1 MYTPK
6 HFEEARLPVLHNM
19 MRANSFATLVSADAS
34 GVPVASHLPVMLDD
48 SRGEFGTLI
57 AHVARAN
64 PQWQAFDGSREAL
77 VIFTG
82 AHGYVSPSWYSTDRA
97 VPTWNYL
104 AVHAYGRPKLIEE
117 GAAVLRMLGELVAKY
132 ESGREI
138 PWRLDSAPAEYI
150 AAMARAIVAFEIP
163 IDRIEGKVKLSQNRP
178 EDAGNVIAAL
188 MAQGDAGPVALAEA
202 MRELR

>member
-34 GVPVASHLPVMLDD
+34 GVPVATHLPVMLDD

>member
-34 GVPVASHLPVMLDD
+34 GVPVATHLPVMLDD

-178 EDAGNVIAAL
+178 EDAWNVIAAL

>member
-34 GVPVASHLPVMLDD
+34 GVPVATHLPVMLDD

-202 MRELR
+202 MRELC

>member
-1 MYTPK
+1 MYIPK
-6 HFEEARLPVLHNM
+6 DFEEARLPVLHNM

-34 GVPVASHLPVMLDD
+34 GVPVATHLPVMLDD

-64 PQWQAFDGSREAL
+64 PHWQAFDASRGAL

-82 AHGYVSPSWYSTDRA
+82 AHGYISPSWYTTERA
-97 VPTWNYL
+97 VPTWNYV
-104 AVHAYGRPKLIEE
+104 AVHAYGRPRLIEDP
-117 GAAVLRMLGELVAKY
+117 AQVLRMLGELVATY
-132 ESGREI
+132 ESGQET

-163 IDRIEGKVKLSQNRP
+163 IDRLEGKAKLSQNRP
-178 EDAGNVIAAL
+178 DDIENVIAVL
-188 MAQGDAGPVALAEA
+188 TAQGDAGSIALSDA
-202 MRELR
+202 MTRAR